1 MTSKAN
7 SIVTKTAI
15 AEAKS
20 PHVVASDTSP
30 DAVAAKTDRAAAN
43 SHRKLFWRIA
53 FVFFLV
59 AIALGVLLPGY
70 QLFQASMVLSFMV
83 ALVGV
88 NVLTGYNGQIS
99 LGHGA
104 FFALG
109 AYATAM
115 LIEKA
120 GVPYWLSV
128 PGAGVIALGVGYVF
142 GRPALKLEG
151 LYLALATLALAIAT
165 PPLLKYKG
173 LEKWTG
179 GVAGLGFEKPHVPAG
194 LPLTDD
200 QWIYSFCVA
209 ATMVMLWI
217 ARNVIDSGTGRA
229 LRAIRDHSAASETMG
244 IDNRHYKC
252 MAFGLSAAF
261 AAVGGG
267 MSAVAVQYVSPDS
280 FPLFLSITLLV
291 GIVVGGLGT
300 LWGALFGAVFV
311 MFVPQLANV
320 LSKSA
325 PWAAYGVVVIAFVF
339 VLPGGVME
347 MLVRVRRNWTN
358 KLH

>member
-1 MTSKAN
+1 MTSKAELLEN
-7 SIVTKTAI
+7 GTATSAI
-15 AEAKS
+15 ED
-20 PHVVASDTSP
+20 PHVSASGAALKGVEQHRDGALANARPISYRKVAL
-30 DAVAAKTDRAAAN
+30 VFL
-43 SHRKLFWRIA
+43 LFAITLG
-53 FVFFLV
+53 FF
-59 AIALGVLLPGY
+59 LPGY

-88 NVLTGYNGQIS
+88 NLLTGYNGQIS

-109 AYATAM
+109 AYVTAM
-115 LIEKA
+115 LIDKG

-128 PGAGVIALGVGYVF
+128 PAAGVVALAVGYAF

-173 LEKWTG
+173 LEAWTG
-179 GVAGLGFEKPHVPAG
+179 GVAGLGFEKPPVPAG
-194 LPLTDD
+194 LPLTED
-200 QWIYSFCVA
+200 QWIYAFCLAV
-209 ATMVMLWI
+209 TMVMLWI
-217 ARNVIDSGTGRA
+217 ARNVIGSGTGRA

-311 MFVPQLANV
+311 MFVPQLASV
-320 LSKSA
+320 FSKSA

-347 MLVRVRRNWTN
+347 MLVRAHRRWTD
-358 KLH
+358 KRR